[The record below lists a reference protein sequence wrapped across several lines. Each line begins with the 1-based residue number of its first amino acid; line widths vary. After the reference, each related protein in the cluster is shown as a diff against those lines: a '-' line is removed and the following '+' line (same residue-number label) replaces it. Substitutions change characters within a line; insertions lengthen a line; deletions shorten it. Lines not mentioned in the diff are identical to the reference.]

1 MGRVAFFASKCGRCP
16 KCRTF
21 CVSLVISDED
31 SLRRDRFVGLA
42 IAFDIGEE
50 TFGRRVALL
59 FRVIG
64 DLSIAGV
71 GLQLAKQGFEQ
82 RRY

>member
-1 MGRVAFFASKCGRCP
+1 
-16 KCRTF
+16 
-21 CVSLVISDED
+21 
-31 SLRRDRFVGLA
+31 LA